1 MSRHLSRPLRR
12 ILPAAAAISLF
23 ALPASAG
30 ASVPVDLR
38 VVDSDGSILAE
49 QTQYTAAVSL
59 RADPKADCFG
69 PGTGGSGNR
78 VRVRGRTALG
88 AVVDGRIADRSLRPV
103 SVTDAFDFG
112 LGICGIGDAVASQ
125 SGFWYLKQDHV
136 GTTTGGDQTKVER
149 SDEIVWYLDPDFS
162 DPPAPELELVLPSA
176 AESSATFEA
185 QVFQYADDGTRSP
198 AAGVSV
204 SGASQPTGADGTT
217 QVALESRNQE
227 IQELKATRDHSIS
240 DSARICVR
248 NSVEPCPNHPGE
260 LIGGS
265 SKRDRVEGSS
275 GPDEIIAG
283 RGRDRVDVRD
293 GGARADEVDCG
304 PGKDRVRA
312 DREDR
317 TAKDCEKVRD

>member
-1 MSRHLSRPLRR
+1 MPIHLSRPLRR
-12 ILPAAAAISLF
+12 VLPVAAAISLL

-49 QTQYTAAVSL
+49 QRQYTATVSL
-59 RADPKADCFG
+59 RTDPKADCFG

-112 LGICGIGDAVASQ
+112 LGVCGIGDAVASQ

-136 GTTTGGDQTKVER
+136 GTATGGDQTKVKR

-162 DPPAPELELVLPSA
+162 DPPAPELELKAPPRAQPGQS
-176 AESSATFEA
+176 FEA
-185 QVFQYADDGTRSP
+185 LVLEYADDGNAGP
-198 AAGVSV
+198 AAGVDV
-204 SGASQPTGADGTT
+204 TGASAPTASDGTT
-217 QVALESRNQE
+217 QVTIEEGNDE
-227 IQELKATRDHSIS
+227 IGELTAKRSGAIS
-240 DSARICVR
+240 DSARICVA
-248 NSVEPCPNHPGE
+248 SQTGDCPNRPGV

-265 SKRDRVEGSS
+265 AKRDEIASS
-275 GPDEIIAG
+275 NGPDAIRAG
-283 RGRDRVDVRD
+283 RGDDTIDARNRD
-293 GGARADEVDCG
+293 ADEVDCG